1 MARRGPPTSG
11 YERLAQ
17 EDDLTD
23 SDEDESSSLVAGN
36 TVPIHVP
43 PLLSP
48 GPRRNGARINR
59 PRSHSAVDIKVINAR
74 LEKWADQIA
83 NKFKFKRDRSQQG
96 SPPLEILHSVFVPPE
111 GARPTTTDGDQTES
125 AQSSEEAQDEFDA
138 VVELV
143 RVAISKGIDPKL
155 IKQGSSGSYFMR
167 DSSGRVV
174 AVFKPKDEEPYAQN

>member
-23 SDEDESSSLVAGN
+23 SDEDESSSLVAGR
-36 TVPIHVP
+36 TVPIHAP
-43 PLLSP
+43 PLMSP

-111 GARPTTTDGDQTES
+111 GARPATTDGDQ
-125 AQSSEEAQDEFDA
+125 AEEAQDEFDA
-138 VVELV
+138 AVELV
-143 RVAISKGIDPKL
+143 RVAINKGIDPKL